1 MDPISIIGIFTIA
14 FSVSIINSTVLL
26 TRTREAFV
34 AEVSGRGSV
43 TTALG
48 QTAAAA
54 TGAGLVS
61 AAALIPFATTDLINV
76 RQYGIGVAIAILLD
90 IVILRPVLLPA
101 AEAVLGGLGWWPTRG
116 ATPPLPAPSAP
127 SAPAGPKLADLGPLR
142 PQTQSAPSLTLP
154 AATGARQ

>member
-1 MDPISIIGIFTIA
+1 MIMDPVTIVGIFAVA

-26 TRTREAFV
+26 TRTREAYV
-34 AEVSGRGSV
+34 ADGSRRRSV

-48 QTAAAA
+48 QTAAAT

-76 RQYGIGVAIAILLD
+76 RQYGVGVAIAILLD

-101 AEAVLGGLGWWPTRG
+101 AEAVLGRLGWWPTRR
-116 ATPPLPAPSAP
+116 ATLQPPTTP
-127 SAPAGPKLADLGPLR
+127 GPELADVGSLR
-142 PQTQSAPSLTLP
+142 PRRQSAPSPTLHAP
-154 AATGARQ
+154 TGAHR